1 MPLTPSEKVRRW
13 RARQRAGLR
22 VLRVEVDMAAT
33 VELMIDRGF
42 LQPTD
47 AIDDTATVAEA
58 VGRAIAV
65 WSRR

>member
-1 MPLTPSEKVRRW
+1 VPFTPTQKVRRW
-13 RARQRAGLR
+13 RARQREGRR
-22 VLRVEVDMAAT
+22 VLHVDVDMAAT
-33 VELMIDRGF
+33 VEWMIDSGF

-47 AIDDTATVAEA
+47 TIDDTATVAQA